1 MQHKKRK
8 ENYWTIIPEIPEI
21 DNEEIDRAMNV
32 GIRKILDRSRE
43 RTVWFGLFLGMDF
56 PP

>member
-1 MQHKKRK
+1 MQHKKGK

-32 GIRKILDRSRE
+32 GIRKILGRSRE
-43 RTVWFGLFLGMDF
+43 RGLFDLVF
-56 PP
+56 P